1 MSEFPEA
8 LKSFRDGYLSRM
20 DLLDDLE
27 RRLELGESEASTL
40 LAVLDEE
47 HTKRALP
54 RDLHAALT
62 RKIRRWEAQAKFE
75 ADYDRGR
82 GQVGE
87 LASASAAP
95 PESPTVTMTLSEVD
109 LPFRGQEDAEVPRR
123 HGPATVGS
131 VLVGRFKLTQL
142 IATGGMGAVYKAIDL
157 RKVETGSSDCHVA
170 VKLLTLP
177 LKDFTRSLALLQSEA
192 QKLQRLPHP
201 SIVRVI
207 DCDRDGT
214 TVFMTMEYL
223 AGQSLKSCLAK
234 QFSAGAPP
242 DEVKRIIEAVS
253 GGLAFAHRNG
263 IVHGDLKPDN
273 VIVTDTG
280 EIKVIDFGISRLVP
294 TTDGSTTL
302 GRERHEVNGLT
313 PRYASPEMLEGR
325 QPDPRD
331 DLYALACIAYELSTG
346 RHPFA
351 DRSATAARDAGLKP
365 VRHPSLA
372 RERFKAIAH
381 GLEFERATRTPTAEV
396 FQQEFTEPRRMSTA
410 TRAVLGAVLLALV
423 CAGAFLLRA
432 PVGRWIESRAV
443 SAIPAP
449 NQVFRDCPTCPLMK
463 ALEPGRFQQGAPVDE
478 PGATPL
484 EQPEHRVSIAYPFG
498 IGVNEVTVADFK
510 EFIDA
515 TARKISGCEVYDAS
529 WHQRADRSWN
539 DVGYSQTSSNPVA
552 CVSWRDANDYAQ
564 WLSQKTGRRY
574 RLPSASEW
582 EYAARAGSAAQSPWA
597 ASPATACSYANVA
610 DRTAES
616 EYPGWKVQ
624 PCGDGYVHS
633 APVGSFA
640 ANAYGL
646 HDMLGN
652 VSEWVQD
659 CWHDNYTNA
668 PTNGAAWM
676 DGDCARRETRGGSW
690 FTDPTYVRVAARN
703 RFDES
708 RRSSSVGFRLV
719 REIRR

>member
-1 MSEFPEA
+1 MSEFPES
-8 LKSFRDGYLSRM
+8 LQSFRDGRLSRE
-20 DLLDDLE
+20 DLLGDLE
-27 RRLELGESEASTL
+27 RRLEMGESEASAL
-40 LAVLDEE
+40 LDDLEEE

-62 RKIRRWEAQAKFE
+62 RKIRRWEAQAQFE
-75 ADYDRGR
+75 ADYDHGR
-82 GQVGE
+82 GQVGQ
-87 LASASAAP
+87 LAGASAAP
-95 PESPTVTMTLSEVD
+95 AESPTVTMTLSEVD
-109 LPFRGQEDAEVPRR
+109 LPFQEREDAELPLRLS
-123 HGPATVGS
+123 PAIVGS

-177 LKDFTRSLALLQSEA
+177 LQDFTRSLALLQSEA

-223 AGQSLKSCLAK
+223 AGQSLKSCLTK
-234 QFSAGAPP
+234 QFSAGAPA

-253 GGLAFAHRNG
+253 SALAFAHRNG

-273 VIVTDTG
+273 IIVTDAG

-294 TTDGSTTL
+294 TTAGSTTL
-302 GRERHEVNGLT
+302 ERREVNGLT
-313 PRYASPEMLEGR
+313 PRYASPEMLEGQ

-346 RHPFA
+346 LHPFA
-351 DRSATAARDAGLKP
+351 DRSATAAREAGLKP
-365 VRHPSLA
+365 VRHPGLA
-372 RERFKAIAH
+372 REQFKAIAH
-381 GLEFERATRTPTAEV
+381 GLQFDRAQRTPSAEV
-396 FQQEFTEPRRMSTA
+396 FQQEFTESRRVSTA
-410 TRAVLGAVLLALV
+410 TRVALGAVLLALL
-423 CAGAFLLRA
+423 CASFFLFRG
-432 PVGRWIESRAV
+432 PVGRWIEGRTV
-443 SAIPAP
+443 STIPAP

-463 ALEPGRFQQGAPVDE
+463 ALEPGRFQQGAGADE
-478 PGATPL
+478 PGATVL
-484 EQPEHRVSIAYPFG
+484 EQPLHRVGIAYPFG
-498 IGVNEVTVADFK
+498 MGVYEVTVADFK

-515 TARKISGCEVYDAS
+515 TARKISGCEVYDGS
-529 WHQRADRSWN
+529 WQQRADRSWN
-539 DVGYSQTSSNPVA
+539 DVGYSQTSSHPVA
-552 CVSWRDANDYAQ
+552 CVSWRDASDYAQ

-610 DRTAES
+610 DLTAES

-668 PTNGAAWM
+668 PTNGAAWK

-690 FTDPTYVRVAARN
+690 FTDPTYVGVAARN

-708 RRSSSVGFRLV
+708 HRSSSVGFRLV